1 MAEIASPTASAS
13 KTPALP
19 YAGMGIGIL
28 ALGFSALFVRWAAAP
43 GAVTG
48 LYRMAIASMILVPIA
63 VVRHGNPR
71 HWPPAG
77 LRLALIGGVALSFD
91 LALWNTAVLY
101 TSAANATL
109 LANTAPLWVA
119 IASVLFFRERLGG
132 QFWIGLGLVLAGAAA
147 VLGADFLHDF
157 AFGVGDLLALAAGV
171 FYAGYYLATQFGRR
185 HLASLPYVASA
196 GVASSFILLAVVLL
210 IGYPLTGYPPQ
221 TWASFIGLGLVT
233 QVLGYVAVGYALG
246 LLPASLVAATMV
258 GQPVVTALLAVPLL
272 GEPLSLVQWV
282 GGAAVLGGILIVHRS
297 HRASIVPAAA

>member
-1 MAEIASPTASAS
+1 MPRCSPTPPPCGSPSHRFCSSGRGWAGNSGSGWGSSSRAPPPCWAQIFFTTSPSGLAICWPWRPGVFFPASS
-13 KTPALP
+13 PRP
-19 YAGMGIGIL
+19 Q
-28 ALGFSALFVRWAAAP
+28 F
-43 GAVTG
+43 GA
-48 LYRMAIASMILVPIA
+48 
-63 VVRHGNPR
+63 
-71 HWPPAG
+71 
-77 LRLALIGGVALSFD
+77 
-91 LALWNTAVLY
+91 
-101 TSAANATL
+101 
-109 LANTAPLWVA
+109 
-119 IASVLFFRERLGG
+119 
-132 QFWIGLGLVLAGAAA
+132 
-147 VLGADFLHDF
+147 
-157 AFGVGDLLALAAGV
+157 GVGDLLALAAGV